1 MALHRAQVVIVGGGM
16 VGLSLAL
23 GLRQQGR
30 EVALIEQQKK
40 SAEVPQALQLR
51 VSAISEGSRAWLDSL
66 GAWAGVPAERC
77 GPYQGMQVWERDSSA
92 SISFTAEEAELP
104 VLGHIV
110 ENAVLEA
117 VLWQQAEQAGV
128 QLFSGVDY
136 EVPETGERDVSL
148 ALNNGD
154 IVLGQLLVAADG
166 ANSRLRQL
174 AGTPVTFKDYEQQGL
189 VATVRSQQPHG
200 QVARQ
205 AFMPGGPLALLPM
218 ADPHLC
224 SIVWS
229 LPLRD
234 AERLTNE
241 AETEFEKRLSVA
253 SDMVLGPLKLESKR
267 ASFAL
272 QMRYAERWV
281 SGRQVLVGD
290 AAHTI
295 HPLAGQGA
303 NLGLSDARD
312 LVRRLGE
319 LGTLNGVWD
328 DAQLQRCLQ
337 GYQRARKAA
346 AVQHIATMEG
356 FHQLFRTAN
365 PVLRFVRGAGLKTVA
380 AQPFLKQFFIR
391 QASK

>member
-30 EVALIEQQKK
+30 EVALIEQREK
-40 SAEVPQALQLR
+40 SAAVPEELQLR
-51 VSAISEGSRAWLDSL
+51 VSAISEGSRSWLDSL
-66 GAWAGVPAERC
+66 GAWDHIPDERL
-77 GPYQGMQVWERDSSA
+77 GPYQEMQVWERDSA
-92 SISFTAEEAELP
+92 AAISFTAAEADLP

-117 VLWQQAEQAGV
+117 ALWQQAEQSGV

-136 EVPETGERDVSL
+136 EEPEQGERDISL
-148 ALNNGD
+148 VLSSGD

-166 ANSRLRQL
+166 AQSRLRQL

-189 VATVRSQQPHG
+189 VATVRCQEPHG

-218 ADPHLC
+218 AQPDLC

-229 LPLRD
+229 LPILD
-234 AERLTNE
+234 AERFA
-241 AETEFEKRLSVA
+241 AEPQAEFEKRLSVA
-253 SDMVLGPLKLESKR
+253 SDMVLGPLELVSKR
-267 ASFAL
+267 ANFPL

-303 NLGLSDARD
+303 NLGLGDARE
-312 LVRRLGE
+312 LVERLGQ

-328 DAQLQRCLQ
+328 ADELQRALLS
-337 GYQRARKAA
+337 YQRARKAA

-356 FHQLFRTAN
+356 LHQLFNTAN
-365 PVLRFVRGAGLKTVA
+365 PLVRLARGVGLKTVA
-380 AQPFLKQFFIR
+380 AQPLLKQFFIR